1 MRMPMDTMVTRGL
14 ARREATIMRL
24 QMGPWSST
32 EKREHAVM
40 GTVRFC
46 DPR

>member
-1 MRMPMDTMVTRGL
+1 MRMPMDAMVTRRL

-24 QMGPWSST
+24 RMGPCSST
-32 EKREHAVM
+32 KKREHAVM
-40 GTVRFC
+40 GTVRFY